1 MLLTWY
7 IGLIVRPI
15 NTIQEIVDAKPVGLG
30 LLTLFVVALVG
41 ALVGVG
47 TGFDPTE
54 ANNEDVQFPDVS
66 FGLVV
71 SMSIVITLWVIPVF
85 ALLSLIPHVLARLF
99 GGNGSYVGYLS
110 GAAMIPVISLISTAV
125 SAVLAL
131 ALRTDGL
138 EGAGSVVS
146 TVVSLAVAIWM
157 IILTVLLIR
166 ENYRLTTGMAVVTF
180 LVTVPIGAVA
190 AVILGAILGI
200 LLLLVFFIF
209 GLTLA

>member
-1 MLLTWY
+1 MLLSTY

-15 NTIQEIVDAKPVGLG
+15 HTIQQIVVDRPVGLG
-30 LLTLFVVALVG
+30 LLTLFGVALVG
-41 ALVGVG
+41 TLVGVG
-47 TGFDPTE
+47 TGFDPKE
-54 ANNEDVQFPDVS
+54 ASNEDVQFPDIS

-99 GGNGSYVGYLS
+99 GGSGAYAGFLS

-138 EGAGSVVS
+138 EGTGSAVSSVVS
-146 TVVSLAVAIWM
+146 LVVAIWM
-157 IILTVLLIR
+157 IVLTVLLIR
-166 ENYRLTTGMAVVTF
+166 ENYRLTTGMAILTF
-180 LVTVPIGAVA
+180 LVTALIGAVA
-190 AVILGAILGI
+190 ALILGAILGM
-200 LLLLVFFIF
+200 LLLLVFLIF
-209 GLTLA
+209 GLTFA